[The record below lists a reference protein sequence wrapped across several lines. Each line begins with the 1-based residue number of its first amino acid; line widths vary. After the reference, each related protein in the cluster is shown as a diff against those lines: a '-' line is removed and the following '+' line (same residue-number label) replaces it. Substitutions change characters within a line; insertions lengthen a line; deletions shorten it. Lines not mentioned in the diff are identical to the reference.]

1 MVTLQQSFLASHVK
15 IYNPF
20 KRSHLEYCFGTWSDR
35 IYHNS
40 NLKLLQSTQRRDL
53 SLILRSFKSTP
64 TVALEAELGIL
75 PMDIRLLEFSRM
87 ECLKLLRKN
96 DNALKE
102 KLIASFRNSN
112 VILHHFKT
120 LPSKTQEYFH
130 I

>member
-1 MVTLQQSFLASHVK
+1 MITLQQSFLASHVK

-20 KRSHLEYCFGTWSDR
+20 IRSHFEYCFGTWSGR

-40 NLKLLQSTQRRDL
+40 NLNLLQSTQRGDL

>member
-1 MVTLQQSFLASHVK
+1 MVTLQQSLLASHVK

-20 KRSHLEYCFGTWSDR
+20 KRSHFEYCFGTWSDR